1 MIFSVAL
8 NPNVTLLPGSAQLQQ
23 LANGIAGWALVIAVI
38 AMVVGGVLWA
48 IGSHSQNMHQSMAG
62 RKAVVTGLLAGLL
75 VGAAPHL
82 INLVFTTGSGVH

>member
-38 AMVVGGVLWA
+38 VMVVGGVLWA

-82 INLVFTTGSGVH
+82 INFVFTTGSGVH

>member
-23 LANGIAGWALVIAVI
+23 LANGIAGWALVVAVI
-38 AMVVGGVLWA
+38 AMVIGGVLWA

-82 INLVFTTGSGVH
+82 INFVFTTGSAVH

>member
-1 MIFSVAL
+1 M
-8 NPNVTLLPGSAQLQQ
+8 QQ

-82 INLVFTTGSGVH
+82 INFVFTTGSGVH

>member
-1 MIFSVAL
+1 MFFSVAL
-8 NPNVTLLPGSAQLQQ
+8 NPNVSLLPGSAQLQQ

-82 INLVFTTGSGVH
+82 VNFVFTTGSGVH

>member
-82 INLVFTTGSGVH
+82 INFVFTTGSGVH

>member
-1 MIFSVAL
+1 MFFSVAL
-8 NPNVTLLPGSAQLQQ
+8 NPNVSLLPGSAQLQQ

-82 INLVFTTGSGVH
+82 INFVFTTGSGVH